1 MPQEGAIVILL
12 ASDEGV
18 GLQRCRRSQGTSI
31 FSNRGKQ
38 LDRVMRLG
46 RNRRVKESNERGC
59 AKRVPDSSRHPVHCL
74 GWAAPPS
81 RATTM
86 ACSVLRLSTWSSELN
101 FRDRRIPA

>member
-46 RNRRVKESNERGC
+46 RNRRVKESNESGC
-59 AKRVPDSSRHPVHCL
+59 AKRAADSLPFIA
-74 GWAAPPS
+74 WAGL
-81 RATTM
+81 
-86 ACSVLRLSTWSSELN
+86 LRPQELL
-101 FRDRRIPA
+101 RWPAVF